1 MEQIL
6 FHGMEIQLERRK
18 VKNLNVY
25 VKPPEGQVLVT
36 IPMRMPQKRVMEFLE
51 TKLEWIEIARE
62 KVRERNR
69 GRASVPQEFSEEEK
83 VELKKKI
90 LEYAAKWEPL
100 LHVHATRWQVRLM
113 KTRWGS
119 CSVESGNMRINLALT
134 AKPEECLEYVVL
146 HELCH
151 LREPNHGAGFHALLD
166 QHMPDWRE
174 RKRKLENTGTG
185 E

>member
-1 MEQIL
+1 MKELL
-6 FHGMEIQLERRK
+6 FHGMMVHMERRK

-25 VKPPEGQVLVT
+25 VKPPDGQILVT
-36 IPMRMPQKRVMEFLE
+36 IPMRMPEKRVMEFLE
-51 TKLEWIEIARE
+51 AKLDWIEKARE

-69 GRASVPQEFSEEEK
+69 AMKPMEPAFSNEDAK
-83 VELKKKI
+83 ELKRRV
-90 LEYAAKWEPL
+90 LAYAAKWEPQL
-100 LHVHATRWQVRLM
+100 KVHATMWQVRLM

-119 CSVESGNMRINLALT
+119 CSVESGHMRINLALA

-166 QHMPDWRE
+166 QYMPDWRE
-174 RKRKLENTGTG
+174 RKRKLENKKNR
-185 E
+185 